1 MSAFCI
7 GCGGASVTQRN
18 REQKNM
24 KIGILSDTH
33 GSLAAIRK
41 VLASAPPVECWIHC
55 GDFASDANAMH
66 NITGQEVYT
75 VCGNCDAMRG
85 PVEAKP
91 DCYLRL
97 EGFKVWITHGH
108 LYMNETRQIAEL
120 AHWGQ
125 ELEQDIVIFGHT
137 HVPVFTQMNGIWLL
151 NPGSP
156 SRPREGSRAGFVILT
171 LNQGQMPAVEFLEV

>member
-1 MSAFCI
+1 
-7 GCGGASVTQRN
+7 
-18 REQKNM
+18 M
-24 KIGILSDTH
+24 KIAVFSDTH
-33 GSLAAIRK
+33 GNTARMAEAVRRCRPDAL
-41 VLASAPPVECWIHC
+41 IHL
-55 GDFASDANAMH
+55 GDLERDTEILRREFPEIPLYN
-66 NITGQEVYT
+66 